1 MVVLLFVFYEAICG
15 GEIHKDAGQIQ
26 SPNYPD
32 DYRPSKE
39 CVWKITV
46 SEGFHIGITFQAF
59 EVRNVN
65 SILYY
70 GYYVAS
76 VDLLKLRRKSC
87 R

>member
-1 MVVLLFVFYEAICG
+1 MFLMLVFYEAICG

-39 CVWKITV
+39 CIWKITV

-59 EVRNVN
+59 EVRNGIV
-65 SILYY
+65 SSWIDIVSAL
-70 GYYVAS
+70 
-76 VDLLKLRRKSC
+76 
-87 R
+87 